1 MKVKLAQREL
11 RKDMYGDD
19 FKARLAALQGDNDA
33 IEKLKRDQK
42 LAFDK
47 RLAALLE
54 ARKKTHLL
62 DCNEEDVN
70 EIETFSA
77 DWAAQQVGEGK
88 WRQMSEQERQ
98 AVLMKVKLAQ
108 RQLREQMLKESFGD
122 EWKSKLESMMKNEA
136 DYEKWRSSKVNE
148 FNDRLMKMLALNKA
162 NANLEDISENENED
176 AACADWVKQQMDEAE
191 WARLSEKE
199 KQALI
204 AKAKLEQ
211 RKLKKEMFG
220 DDWMKHLRYDL
231 CCISCKYKLCYITY
245 VAFRNCYNISII
257 SSEMSANEDNLNE
270 AKRIQREEFNKRLL
284 AAMALKAAAQNDADE
299 VDGKENENILV
310 KIVKKKYEFI
320 EKFDQS
326 EAIQIQRN
334 AEIEFVKDLDKDEVI
349 YVFLGNVY
357 LYM

>member
-19 FKARLAALQGDNDA
+19 FKAKLAALQGDNDA

-42 LAFDK
+42 FAFDK
-47 RLAALLE
+47 RLAALLA
-54 ARKKTHLL
+54 ARKKSHLL

-77 DWAAQQVGEGK
+77 EWAAQQIGDEK

-98 AVLMKVKLAQ
+98 SVLMKVKLAQ

-122 EWKSKLESMMKNEA
+122 EWKSKLDAMMKNEA
-136 DYEKWRSSKVNE
+136 DYEKWRSTKVNE
-148 FNDRLMKMLALNKA
+148 FNNRLLKMLALNKTK
-162 NANLEDISENENED
+162 ANLEDISENENED

-231 CCISCKYKLCYITY
+231 CIIKYTAYESCLK
-245 VAFRNCYNISII
+245 NNILF
-257 SSEMSANEDNLNE
+257 SEMSANEDNLNE

-284 AAMALKAAAQNDADE
+284 AAMALKAAVRNDVDE
-299 VDGKENENILV
+299 IDGKEDENILI

-320 EKFDQS
+320 EQFDQS
-326 EAIQIQRN
+326 EEIKIQRN
-334 AEIEFVKDLDKDEVI
+334 AELEFVKDLDKDEVI
-349 YVFLGNVY
+349 YVFLGSVFLY
-357 LYM
+357 LWVVQ